1 MATAHRSSGSCYPE
15 NAVIARPDG
24 PDPKLDDTESRM
36 DGGHARL
43 YRNRRCLIL
52 WKQEITRKTEKGQ
65 KGEQR
70 RKKRDCRYVS

>member
-1 MATAHRSSGSCYPE
+1 MATTHCSPGSCSPE

-24 PDPKLDDTESRM
+24 PDPKLGGSESRM
-36 DGGHARL
+36 DGGDARL
-43 YRNRRCLIL
+43 YRNRRCLVL

-70 RKKRDCRYVS
+70 REERDCWYVS